1 MSAAHIKASPCSC
14 VCAVWTHMT
23 EWPRFTRLR
32 VLKVTSLSTLLCF
45 GLICT
50 SHFPKAGS
58 RDYIFIAFPV
68 LASFI
73 RIPSVKWWHLFIYF
87 CLSTVTCP
95 FGVAG
100 VFEVKGLSRRGPTVC
115 QGMLMENKKTLSVY
129 QKPKKGSWMWMIW
142 CFNLHYIHIT
152 FLFLNTIGGDPYP
165 HCSFHPWL

>member
-1 MSAAHIKASPCSC
+1 MSAAHIKTSPCSC

-23 EWPRFTRLR
+23 EWPRFTRLH

-73 RIPSVKWWHLFIYF
+73 RIPSVKWWHLFIYLF
-87 CLSTVTCP
+87 IFVWALSPVLLEWRVCLKL
-95 FGVAG
+95 
-100 VFEVKGLSRRGPTVC
+100 KGFHEAVQRPVRVC
-115 QGMLMENKKTLSVY
+115 SWKIRKHY
-129 QKPKKGSWMWMIW
+129 QCIKNQRKALECQW
-142 CFNLHYIHIT
+142 FNLH
-152 FLFLNTIGGDPYP
+152 
-165 HCSFHPWL
+165 